1 MYFSTRDTSLTSPL
15 KSLWYFPVMVHS
27 CAAKIT
33 GENLLHISKNWHKFL
48 LKSKKKKHLGKI
60 VGVLVQELPSCHT
73 QRETDVLLM
82 VLMCVS
88 NDIFL
93 TIKWLYFI
101 RLFPLF
107 TNI

>member
-1 MYFSTRDTSLTSPL
+1 
-15 KSLWYFPVMVHS
+15 MVHS
-27 CAAKIT
+27 CGAKIT
-33 GENLLHISKNWHKFL
+33 GKNLLHISKNWHEFL
-48 LKSKKKKHLGKI
+48 LKSKKKKKNHLGKI

-73 QRETDVLLM
+73 QRDDRCFINGANVYQMTF
-82 VLMCVS
+82 
-88 NDIFL
+88 FL